1 MSAVAVPRQTE
12 TPALEMPRENY
23 LNDGYGIKSWLL
35 TLDHKRIGIL
45 YMVSVSIFF
54 LMGALF
60 ALTIR
65 LELMTPAGDLL
76 EAETYNKM
84 FTYARGGHGLFR
96 AHPGDSRDLGKF
108 SDSSDDRRAGCR
120 LPAAQSGELVC
131 LYGRGNAGPYRGP
144 LRWCRYRMDLLYTV
158 QYGLFEYVM

>member
-12 TPALEMPRENY
+12 TPVLEMPRENY
-23 LNDGYGIKSWLL
+23 LTDGYGIKSWLL

-84 FTYARGGHGLFR
+84 FTMHGVVMVFFVLI
-96 AHPGDSRDLGKF
+96 
-108 SDSSDDRRAGCR
+108 
-120 LPAAQSGELVC
+120 PAIPAIL
-131 LYGRGNAGPYRGP
+131 
-144 LRWCRYRMDLLYTV
+144 
-158 QYGLFEYVM
+158 